1 MNDSRREGARNF
13 SARALL
19 CAALAL
25 VLLAGLHSPGAR
37 SPSRPLLPVRLALH
51 WNHQSQ
57 FAGYYMALQ
66 KGFYERRGLQVT
78 LLRGGPDQEP
88 VERMRRGEADAATTF
103 LTGALL
109 ARNRGVPIVHLAQ
122 VVNRSGLLL
131 ISWKG
136 KGISKIEDLDGRR
149 VSLWGDQW
157 NTPYLALFAA
167 RGIRPKI
174 VPQNYSAELFL
185 RGGVDA
191 CSAMHYNEYH
201 TLVQSGVDP
210 EEMTLFFLKDYG
222 LGVPEDGIYALE
234 PFYRQHPD
242 ACRALA
248 EASLEGW
255 AAADE
260 TPEEAL
266 ALVMD
271 YARGAHVPTNA
282 AHMRWMLQTIL
293 PTIFPGPGD
302 SWKLGELPRA
312 EYERTAALL
321 AARGL
326 IREAP
331 PFEAFRGQGSGRAP

>member
-1 MNDSRREGARNF
+1 
-13 SARALL
+13 
-19 CAALAL
+19 
-25 VLLAGLHSPGAR
+25 
-37 SPSRPLLPVRLALH
+37 
-51 WNHQSQ
+51 
-57 FAGYYMALQ
+57 MALQ
-66 KGFYERRGLQVT
+66 KGLYAKRGLQVT
-78 LLRGGPDQEP
+78 ILRGGPDLEP
-88 VERMRRGEADAATTF
+88 VERMRKGAADVATTF
-103 LTGALL
+103 LTGALM
-109 ARNRGVPIVHLAQ
+109 ARDRGVPMVHLAQ

-131 ISWKG
+131 VTRKNS
-136 KGISKIEDLDGRR
+136 GIKKIEDLDGRR

-167 RGIRPKI
+167 RKVRPKI
-174 VPQNYSAELFL
+174 VPQNYSVELFL

-201 TLVQSGVDP
+201 RIIQAGVDP

-234 PFYRQHPD
+234 PFYREHPD

-248 EASLEGW
+248 EASMEGW
-255 AAADE
+255 AAAAQA
-260 TPEEAL
+260 PGEAL

-271 YARGAHVPTNA
+271 YARESHVPTNA

-293 PTIFPGPGD
+293 PTIVPGQGD

-312 EYERTAALL
+312 EYERTVAQIV
-321 AARGL
+321 ARGL

-331 PFEAFRGQGSGRAP
+331 SFDSFRGQGNGRAQ